1 MEYDHIL
8 HLPCRERN
16 IVDQVNK
23 ISQRFQDGIRA
34 FSDSPI
40 IGEVYIIC
48 QETLSLWLI
57 ECIITNITLW
67 YLQIRGVG
75 LILGTEFT
83 DNKSPNDPF
92 PPEWGRFKSIL
103 IFHLSLFET
112 YLIQRVYLSFSSDL
126 NCNNIV
132 KDCSLIHLSNLHK
145 TCLKYV
151 IRSYDELDRL
161 YLGDFIFIVDY

>member
-1 MEYDHIL
+1 MEVIIHVLSMEYDYIL

-23 ISQRFQDGIRA
+23 ISQRFQDGIRT

-57 ECIITNITLW
+57 EYIITNITLW
-67 YLQIRGVG
+67 DLQIRGVG

-92 PPEWGRFKSIL
+92 PSEWGRFKSIL

-112 YLIQRVYLSFSSDL
+112 YLTQRVYFIISGDL
-126 NCNNIV
+126 NSNNIV
-132 KDCSLIHLSNLHK
+132 KDCPFMHLSDLHK
-145 TCLKYV
+145 SCLKYV
-151 IRSYDELDRL
+151 IGSYDELN
-161 YLGDFIFIVDY
+161 